1 MKKYKLPVLIGIF
14 SAFMLPVML
23 NRNTYAAMPSAFSS
37 QDFYDCVEAA
47 FRAEYPEESIASSGL
62 ANEQLAKIKNVVC
75 NNHISLDG
83 QRNFSGL
90 ELMTSLEVF
99 SVDRHHTFFNNNS
112 QIIDLSNNHE
122 LKELTLMHVPIETI
136 DLLNN
141 PKLTKV
147 NLSDSEVSFGDSELS
162 SIDLS
167 NNTELTELNLGYNKL
182 SSIELS
188 NNTKLVAL
196 NLYHNNLTSIELT
209 ENTSLVELNLSQN
222 KLSSID
228 LPNNSKLQHINLG
241 NHVYGE
247 CGYFDGE
254 NSISSIDLSKQRNLV
269 YLDLS
274 ANQISSIDVS
284 ANSELTDLYL
294 SCNQITSIDVS
305 DNTKL
310 ESLYLS
316 GNQIDML
323 DVTKNTSLMRLFL
336 SRRYDYGHCDDDD
349 DDECVVESRLTL
361 VNGNIPDPTEDGD
374 ELVYDLSGMN
384 FLKLSNYGNQDW
396 VYYYLMNSAIY
407 DVYNDCDYADDFDNY
422 LECYEEH
429 YGKYDD
435 ETMTFRIANKDEV
448 ATAFFFKATCFDRSC
463 PTNTYDTSYRI
474 VLSGLPRDED
484 DGTDTNE
491 TPVAPNTGTLSRNSD
506 DSAAIFPV
514 FGISLGALI
523 ALILRI
529 YHKHDNLKLE

>member
-1 MKKYKLPVLIGIF
+1 MKKNKLSVLIGAF
-14 SAFMLPVML
+14 SALMLSVVL
-23 NRNTYAAMPSAFSS
+23 NQNTYAAMPSAFNS

-62 ANEQLAKIKNVVC
+62 TNEQLAKIKNVVC
-75 NNHISLDG
+75 NNLISLDG
-83 QRNFSGL
+83 QRNFSGV

-99 SVDRHHTFFNNNS
+99 SVGRYYISYNNNS

-122 LKELTLMHVPIETI
+122 LKELTLVGEPIGTI

-147 NLSDSEVSFGDSELS
+147 NLSGSELS

-167 NNTELTELNLGYNKL
+167 NNTELTELDLGYNEL
-182 SSIELS
+182 SSIDLS

-196 NLYHNNLTSIELT
+196 NLYYNNLTSIELT
-209 ENTSLVELNLSQN
+209 ENTSLVELDLGQN

-228 LPNNSKLQHINLG
+228 LSNNSKLQHINLG
-241 NHVYGE
+241 NYVHGE
-247 CGYFDGE
+247 CDYFDGE

-294 SCNQITSIDVS
+294 SCNQITSIDIS
-305 DNTKL
+305 DNAKL

-323 DVTKNTSLMRLFL
+323 DVTKNTSLTRLFL
-336 SRRYDYGHCDDDD
+336 SGWYDYGHCDDDD
-349 DDECVVESRLTL
+349 ECIVEDRLTL
-361 VNGNIPDPTEDGD
+361 VSGNIPDPTEDGN

-384 FLKLSNYGNQDW
+384 FLKSSNYDNPGRVN
-396 VYYYLMNSAIY
+396 YYLTISAIY
-407 DVYNDCDYADDFDNY
+407 DEEYNDCDYADDYF
-422 LECYEEH
+422 ECYEE
-429 YGKYDD
+429 YCGKYDN
-435 ETMTFRIANKDEV
+435 ETMTFRIANKDGV
-448 ATAFFFKATCFDRSC
+448 TAAVSFMIMCIDSC
-463 PTNTYDTSYRI
+463 PANTYNISYKI
-474 VLSGLPRDED
+474 ELSGLPRDED
-484 DGTDTNE
+484 DGADTNE
-491 TPVAPNTGTLSRNSD
+491 TPAAPNTGTLSRNSD
-506 DSAAIFPV
+506 DLAVISPV
-514 FGISLGALI
+514 FGISLGALVVG
-523 ALILRI
+523 LVL
-529 YHKHDNLKLE
+529 YFNHKRDNIKLE